1 VAKQHYTTTL
11 TWTLTDSLLKRI
23 ETFEMWTY
31 RKLLKISWVERI
43 TNQEVLLRL
52 HKTTE
57 LVITTK
63 QRKLE
68 HFGHIMRHPEKYAL
82 LHLIIQGKIMGKRSV
97 GRTTS

>member
-1 VAKQHYTTTL
+1 M
-11 TWTLTDSLLKRI
+11 
-23 ETFEMWTY
+23 FEMWTY

-43 TNQEVLLRL
+43 TNQEVLRQL

-68 HFGHIMRHPEKYAL
+68 HFGHIM
-82 LHLIIQGKIMGKRSV
+82 
-97 GRTTS
+97 